1 VGAGGRADG
10 LLASARAGIIRR
22 MDDVIRERTTE
33 EKLDEV
39 IRLVAEI
46 TVRVERIERVL
57 LPQEP
62 DPEIGLP

>member
-1 VGAGGRADG
+1 
-10 LLASARAGIIRR
+10 